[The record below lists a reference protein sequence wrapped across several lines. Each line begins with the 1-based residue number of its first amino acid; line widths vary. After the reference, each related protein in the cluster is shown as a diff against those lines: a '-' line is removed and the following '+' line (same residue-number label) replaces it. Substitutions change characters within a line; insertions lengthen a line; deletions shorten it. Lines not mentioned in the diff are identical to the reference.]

1 VTIISRGLPLASITM
16 STARPIT
23 LPLRR
28 ATSLSSSAW
37 IWVRSSGRVAT
48 SGGGGG
54 GGGAGGSARCTG
66 FGRGTSRCGFF
77 GASGSSGCVG
87 AGTGGIVSGSPAVSP
102 TGSISASLIG
112 AGGFWVGSRPQPDS
126 SAAAAS
132 TRKTVEDGN
141 DIRDAGNGSP
151 PLIDTHSMGRGPGLQ
166 ARGWR
171 WMAGAGG
178 APREVRV

>member
-1 VTIISRGLPLASITM
+1 MTIISRGLPLGSVTM

-37 IWVRSSGRVAT
+37 IWVRSSGRVPT
-48 SGGGGG
+48 IGGGGG
-54 GGGAGGSARCTG
+54 GGGVGDSGRCTG
-66 FGRGTSRCGFF
+66 FGRATSRCGFF
-77 GASGSSGCVG
+77 GASGSSGRVG
-87 AGTGGIVSGSPAVSP
+87 AGTGGIVSGSPAVSS
-102 TGSISASLIG
+102 TGSTSASLIG
-112 AGGFWVGSRPQPDS
+112 AGGFWTGSSPQPDS
-126 SAAAAS
+126 SAAAARI
-132 TRKTVEDGN
+132 RKTVEDGN
-141 DIRDAGNGSP
+141 DLRDAGNGSP
-151 PLIDTHSMGRGPGLQ
+151 PLIDTHSMGRGAGPE